1 MYQAPKSNNLTA
13 LDRIIPP
20 PTIRSQRRIAKVRL
34 RKMQG
39 EFSAPELHLSVPA
52 CEVRDMKEAA

>member
-20 PTIRSQRRIAKVRL
+20 PTIRSQRHITKVRL
-34 RKMQG
+34 RKMQE
-39 EFSAPELHLSVPA
+39 EFSAPELHFSVLTG
-52 CEVRDMKEAA
+52 EVNRMQEAA